1 MTTTT
6 SPFRTLITGVD
17 GQIGSELFDF
27 LRERDGVEQVVGLDL
42 RPPRKP
48 DWQNRGFFEVMDA
61 TIRDNLESV
70 IKKYDIRTIYHL
82 VGILSAKGELD
93 PNLAWHVNMQSL
105 KHVLDL
111 AAEYDIRVF
120 WPSSI
125 AVFGPTTP
133 RENTPQSTVLEPTT
147 MYGVTK
153 VAGELLCNYYFHHF
167 DVDVRSLRFPGIIS
181 YKTPPGGGTT
191 DYAVEIFHAALKE
204 KQYTCFVSPET
215 TLPMMYMDDAI
226 KSIID
231 LMQAPAEKLTIRTS
245 YNLTGISFAARELEA
260 EIRKHIPE
268 FRCRYEPDYRQ
279 AIADTW
285 PIRIDD
291 SRARADWGW
300 QHQFDLAGITE
311 AMLSNLRETYERED
325 SH

>member
-1 MTTTT
+1 MTTAT
-6 SPFRTLITGVD
+6 SKPRTLITGVD
-17 GQIGSELFDF
+17 GQIGSELFDYF
-27 LRERDGVEQVVGLDL
+27 RNKDGAGQVVGLDL

-48 DWQNRGFFEVMDA
+48 DWQQHGHFEVMDA

-70 IKKYDIRTIYHL
+70 IKKYNIRTIYHL

-111 AAEYDIRVF
+111 AAEYNIRVF

-133 RENTPQSTVLEPTT
+133 RDNTPQETVLEPRT

-167 DVDVRSLRFPGIIS
+167 NVDVRSLRFPGIIS

-191 DYAVEIFHAALKE
+191 DYAVEIFHAAL
-204 KQYTCFVSPET
+204 QHQHYTCFVSPET

-231 LMQAPAEKLTIRTS
+231 LMHAPAEKLSIRTS
-245 YNLTGISFAARELEA
+245 YNLTGISFAARELET
-260 EIRKHIPE
+260 EIRKHIPS
-268 FRCRYEPDYRQ
+268 FHCSYEPDYRQ
-279 AIADTW
+279 SIADTW

-291 SRARADWGW
+291 SRAREDWGW
-300 QHQFDLAGITE
+300 QHQYDLAGITE
-311 AMLSNLRETYERED
+311 AMLSNLREYYEQQH

>member
-111 AAEYDIRVF
+111 AAEYNIRVF

-300 QHQFDLAGITE
+300 QHQYDLAGITE

>member
-300 QHQFDLAGITE
+300 QHQYDLAGITE